1 MEIKVCNYKPNEIL
15 KFIRQNSN
23 ITQEEL
29 AKKIGKSKNWVK
41 NNEQGINRYFF
52 EDLIK
57 VADICDVDIIIKDRK
72 KVQRLSGLSI

>member
-1 MEIKVCNYKPNEIL
+1 MEIKAGNYKPNEIL

-23 ITQEEL
+23 MTQAEL
-29 AKKIGKSKNWVK
+29 AKAIGKSINWVK

-57 VADICDVDIIIKDRK
+57 MAALCDVEIIMKENK
-72 KVQRLSGLSI
+72 NK